1 MTTTTP
7 EQPRRAK
14 RVSFFETTGRPV
26 VNTPR
31 RAVIETVPEPRSEGD
46 PRHLA
51 MTAHSTR
58 RADR

>member
-1 MTTTTP
+1 MTTTPT
-7 EQPRRAK
+7 PRRRSRK
-14 RVSFFETTGRPV
+14 TSGPRITV
-26 VNTPR
+26 PR

-51 MTAHSTR
+51 LDAHSTR

>member
-1 MTTTTP
+1 MTNPPTP
-7 EQPRRAK
+7 RPRR
-14 RVSFFETTGRPV
+14 RSRTTAGPRITV
-26 VNTPR
+26 PR

-51 MTAHSTR
+51 LAARSTR

>member
-1 MTTTTP
+1 MTTTP

-14 RVSFFETTGRPV
+14 RVSFFETGRPV

-31 RAVIETVPEPRSEGD
+31 RAVIETVPEPRSDGD

-51 MTAHSTR
+51 LAAHSMR

>member
-1 MTTTTP
+1 MNTTP

-26 VNTPR
+26 VTVPR
-31 RAVIETVPEPRSEGD
+31 RAVIETVPEPRSDGD

-51 MTAHSTR
+51 LAAHSMR

>member
-1 MTTTTP
+1 MTTTP
-7 EQPRRAK
+7 APRRRSRK
-14 RVSFFETTGRPV
+14 VSGPRITA
-26 VNTPR
+26 PR
-31 RAVIETVPEPRSEGD
+31 RAVVETVPEPRSEGD

>member
-1 MTTTTP
+1 MTTTP
-7 EQPRRAK
+7 EPRRAK

-51 MTAHSTR
+51 LDAHSTR

>member
-7 EQPRRAK
+7 EPRRAK
-14 RVSFFETTGRPV
+14 RVSFFETTGRTV

-51 MTAHSTR
+51 LAAHSTR